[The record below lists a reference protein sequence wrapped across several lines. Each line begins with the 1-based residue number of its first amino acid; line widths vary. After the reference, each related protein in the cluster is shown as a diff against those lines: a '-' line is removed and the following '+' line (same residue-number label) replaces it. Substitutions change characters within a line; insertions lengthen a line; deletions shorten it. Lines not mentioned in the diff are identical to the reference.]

1 MKTTKYTID
10 CQLFFNLCQHQVFL
24 RKHQKCRIRRV
35 KNRFITLGGGGMSQP
50 QHPRVAPS
58 LASGLY
64 VIVASTSLESAS
76 WMDHTLLQK
85 PCRGCVRIVS
95 SQLFFKSIT
104 FTFVLS
110 SRRQWKL
117 TPAFKASTWYV
128 YIMLKTFHLLTL
140 GHFLG
145 NEKT

>member
-1 MKTTKYTID
+1 MSAPSFSEKAPKMPNPPSKEPIH
-10 CQLFFNLCQHQVFL
+10 NSW
-24 RKHQKCRIRRV
+24 
-35 KNRFITLGGGGMSQP
+35 GGGVSQP
-50 QHPRVAPS
+50 PQPHVAPS

-64 VIVASTSLESAS
+64 VIVASTTLDSAS

-95 SQLFFKSIT
+95 SQLNSKSIT
-104 FTFVLS
+104 FTFLVS

-117 TPAFKASTWYV
+117 TSAFKASTWYV

-145 NEKT
+145 NKKT